1 MADFEK
7 SPKKSKSSPRDFS
20 YVLSSYSSILNNT
33 KITEDDRMRLFI
45 ENFEDCMQDSDYL
58 LHQIRLLII
67 PVVQHRHI
75 YMVAVDIKDAD
86 FVIIDN
92 SNFVQE
98 ISARYGQLPAL
109 LKRYL
114 VDYLCSVSHPIAD
127 ALSVIVKAFDTGFKR
142 ESKAQQLQLDRLRV
156 KYLYTILTN
165 ENNLRKAAIE
175 NEVLEYM
182 KIPAGDRKQIK
193 ENAAANIHERLAPF
207 G

>member
-7 SPKKSKSSPRDFS
+7 SPKKSKSSPKFMRFGVHSIFKASEFS
-20 YVLSSYSSILNNT
+20 STILSTLMKFCKPTGLSSVLNNT
-33 KITEDDRMRLFI
+33 NITEDDRMRLFI

-75 YMVAVDIKDAD
+75 YMVAVDIKDPD

-109 LKRYL
+109 L
-114 VDYLCSVSHPIAD
+114 
-127 ALSVIVKAFDTGFKR
+127 AFDTGFKR

-156 KYLYTILTN
+156 KYLYKILTN

-193 ENAAANIHERLAPF
+193 ENADANIHERLAPF

>member
-1 MADFEK
+1 
-7 SPKKSKSSPRDFS
+7 
-20 YVLSSYSSILNNT
+20 
-33 KITEDDRMRLFI
+33 
-45 ENFEDCMQDSDYL
+45 MQDSDYL

-114 VDYLCSVSHPIAD
+114 VDYLRSVSHPIAD
-127 ALSVIVKAFDTGFKR
+127 ALSVI
-142 ESKAQQLQLDRLRV
+142 AQQLQLDRLRV

>member
-1 MADFEK
+1 
-7 SPKKSKSSPRDFS
+7 
-20 YVLSSYSSILNNT
+20 
-33 KITEDDRMRLFI
+33 MRLFI

-75 YMVAVDIKDAD
+75 YMVAVDIKDPD
-86 FVIIDN
+86 LVIIDN

-114 VDYLCSVSHPIAD
+114 VDYLRSVGHPIAD
-127 ALSVIVKAFDTGFKR
+127 ALSVI
-142 ESKAQQLQLDRLRV
+142 
-156 KYLYTILTN
+156 
-165 ENNLRKAAIE
+165 AIE

-182 KIPAGDRKQIK
+182 KIPSVDRKRIK
-193 ENAAANIHERLAPF
+193 DNAAANIHERLSPF